1 MTIFSQII
9 YALFS
14 FICCITLIPRINQF
28 GIKKNITDI
37 PNKRKKHKTPLVRLG
52 GVGIFLS
59 FLIFSIIALIFGD
72 IRYFYDFTLSKFSLI
87 LLTSTSIFLIGLF
100 DDIFSISPFLRLF
113 LQFSIALICW
123 SFGIRLETIDFTFFG
138 NSIFLNLGFFSIF
151 LTLIWIVG
159 VTNAINWIDGLDG
172 LAGSISSIAFLTIF
186 LLSTQENSFLGLTSI
201 ILIGSCV
208 GYLKFN
214 IFPAKIHMGD
224 CGSNFLGFILSQMTI
239 LISSNQETING
250 ITFISTNIF
259 LALGIL
265 FFPLTDMLFV
275 MIQRI
280 LNGNSVFF
288 PDRSHLHFRI
298 LNYGLSERKTV
309 SFLNIYA
316 ALITLV
322 FIIITY

>member
-9 YALFS
+9 LALLS
-14 FICCITLIPRINQF
+14 YVCCITLIPRINQF
-28 GIKKNITDI
+28 GIRKNITDI
-37 PNKRKKHKTPLVRLG
+37 PNKRKRHKVPLVRLG
-52 GVGIFLS
+52 GVAIFLS
-59 FLIFSIIALIFGD
+59 FLIFSIIAFIFSD
-72 IRYFYDFTLSKFSLI
+72 LKYFYDFSLTKFILI
-87 LLTSTSIFLIGLF
+87 LFTSTLIFLIGLF

-113 LQFSIALICW
+113 LQFLIALICW
-123 SFGIRLETIDFTFFG
+123 SFGIRLETITFTFFG
-138 NSIFLNLGFFSIF
+138 NSMFLNLGFLSIF

-172 LAGSISSIAFLTIF
+172 LAASISSIAFFTIF
-186 LLSTQENSFLGLTSI
+186 LLSTQENSYLGLISI

-214 IFPAKIHMGD
+214 VFPAKILMGD

-239 LISSNQETING
+239 LLSSNQENING
-250 ITFISTNIF
+250 ISFMSTNIF

-265 FFPLTDMLFV
+265 FFPLSDMLFV
-275 MIQRI
+275 MINRI
-280 LNGNSVFF
+280 LKGNSVFF

-298 LNYGLSERKTV
+298 LNYGLSHRETV

-316 ALITLV
+316 TLMTLV
-322 FIIITY
+322 FIIISY